1 MAEERAIAIDLVDL
15 TDEDGELIATL
26 AWGDPVNVVEE
37 DEKRSKIEIVD
48 FETQADGSILPTTRT
63 GFIPR
68 HPKDRKSIEVS
79 LPADRVKVLKLDFVD
94 VQQGDGALLETPGG
108 KTITIDG
115 GDTQLFARYLA
126 SRFPGTGPEARK
138 TIDAMVISHGD
149 ADHFAG
155 LAEIRD
161 SETHENPRKRLFVSP
176 RRVFHNGL
184 VKRPSKVK
192 EIDSFGPTKTVDGMT
207 IVTDLESDVTKVA
220 DDQLNQYF
228 ERWKK
233 ALLGWEEDGA
243 EIEFRRLEKGDDD
256 AFGFLTEEGIEV
268 QVLGPIPTTKGDV
281 TGLRFLGKQPEG
293 AQFGAQTPDTDFGG
307 IDAAH
312 TINGHSILLRLSFE
326 NWRLVFAGDLNTQ
339 SEQTLVASA
348 AAGKTDLEA
357 EILKVPHHGSGEY
370 STGFLQAVK
379 PLVSVVSSG
388 DENARKEYIHPRATL
403 MNALGRY
410 GRNDAAV
417 VFVTELVAFFEMVGW
432 VRPDEKDGVDD
443 KPPKPEEKDFFA
455 FRRTAY
461 GQVRVRTDGKR
472 LFVYT
477 NSGQKDLK
485 EAYAF
490 TAEAPGEA
498 NPAEVVKA

>member
-1 MAEERAIAIDLVDL
+1 MSEQRAIAVDLVDL
-15 TDEDGELIATL
+15 KSEDGDLMATL
-26 AWGDPVNVVEE
+26 AWGDPVTVVEE
-37 DEKRSKIEIVD
+37 DEKRIKVETID
-48 FETQADGSILPTTRT
+48 FETKADGSILPTTRI
-63 GFIPR
+63 GFLPR
-68 HPKDRKSIEVS
+68 HPKDRSSVEVT
-79 LPADRVKVLKLDFVD
+79 LPADQVKVLKLDFVD
-94 VQQGDGALLETPGG
+94 VQQGDGALLETPDG

-126 SRFPGTGPEARK
+126 SRFPGTSPDARK

-155 LAEIRD
+155 LTEIRD
-161 SETHENPRKRLFVSP
+161 SEKHENPRKRLFVDP
-176 RRVFHNGL
+176 HRVFHNGL

-192 EIDSFGPTKTVDGMT
+192 EIDSFGPTKVVDGVT
-207 IVTDLESDVTKVA
+207 IITDLETDVTKVP

-233 ALLGWEEDGA
+233 ALLGWEADGS
-243 EIEFRRLEKGDDD
+243 EIEFRRLQKGDDD
-256 AFGFLTEEGIEV
+256 AFDFLSGEGIEV
-268 QVLGPIPTTKGDV
+268 QVLGPILTTKGGV
-281 TGLRFLGKQPEG
+281 TGLRFLGEQPDG
-293 AQFGAQTPDTDFGG
+293 AQFGAQTPDAEFSGLSD
-307 IDAAH
+307 AH
-312 TINGHSILLRLSFE
+312 TINGHSILLRLAFG

-339 SEQTLVASA
+339 SEQTLVADA
-348 AAGKTDLEA
+348 AAGKLDLEA
-357 EILKVPHHGSGEY
+357 EVLKVPHHGSGEY
-370 STGFLQAVK
+370 STGFLQAVR

-432 VRPDEKDGVDD
+432 VRPDEKNGIDD

-490 TAEAPGEA
+490 TATKPGEA
-498 NPAEVVKA
+498 NPADVVKA